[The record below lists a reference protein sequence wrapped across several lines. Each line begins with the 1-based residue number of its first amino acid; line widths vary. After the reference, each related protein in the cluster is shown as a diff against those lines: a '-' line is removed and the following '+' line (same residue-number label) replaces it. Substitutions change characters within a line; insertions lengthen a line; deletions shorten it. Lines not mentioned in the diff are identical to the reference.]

1 LAAGLLIGLSVFFWE
16 RKIQNYLDTVELLPD
31 LDIHT
36 LRLKRQA
43 GEPLTMEKNAEATL
57 AGDMI
62 GMQSDD
68 EATAGQETDNA
79 AAGEQEFSETP
90 SPGKDKSL
98 RLIVYASGALLFII
112 LAGIIINRGSLAE
125 WYYTKKLGSRG
136 VPFSE
141 QAFLAEVAK
150 NNEEAVEL
158 FLKAGVNR
166 EAVNDKGQT
175 ALMIASE
182 KGYAVMLGKL
192 GKQGSAAFNR
202 VDASGDTALMIAS
215 RQGREEA
222 VNALL
227 DRGADVNYTVP
238 SRDGAA
244 TALQAALDVS
254 DLKEG
259 QAGVVQSLLKRGAD
273 AKGRNA
279 AGRSPLWFAADH
291 GRTEA
296 AGALIDHGAEVNDAD
311 LKGDFA
317 LLAAACKGHSGL
329 VALLAEKGANM
340 KMTLPDGQTP
350 LMCAARGGHGDAVR
364 VLVEKGAAINAK
376 SASGSTAL
384 ADAAVA
390 GKVDIVKILLAQ
402 GADPGSGSV
411 PDAFRNLRGRAVAI
425 SAKRS
430 TLTDALGRI
439 AKTAS
444 QDGYTISV
452 DRAMTK
458 TISLKT
464 KAPWNKVLHEL
475 AAKNHLLL
483 VVKDKEIFVVPYDPA
498 AIKRG
503 SM

>member
-1 LAAGLLIGLSVFFWE
+1 
-16 RKIQNYLDTVELLPD
+16 
-31 LDIHT
+31 
-36 LRLKRQA
+36 
-43 GEPLTMEKNAEATL
+43 
-57 AGDMI
+57 
-62 GMQSDD
+62 
-68 EATAGQETDNA
+68 
-79 AAGEQEFSETP
+79 
-90 SPGKDKSL
+90 
-98 RLIVYASGALLFII
+98 
-112 LAGIIINRGSLAE
+112 
-125 WYYTKKLGSRG
+125 
-136 VPFSE
+136 
-141 QAFLAEVAK
+141 
-150 NNEEAVEL
+150 
-158 FLKAGVNR
+158 
-166 EAVNDKGQT
+166 
-175 ALMIASE
+175 MIASE

-192 GKQGSAAFNR
+192 GKQGSSAFNR

-238 SRDGAA
+238 SRDGPA
-244 TALQAALDVS
+244 TALQAALDAS
-254 DLKEG
+254 DFKEG
-259 QAGVVQSLLKRGAD
+259 QAGIVQSLLRRGAD

-376 SASGSTAL
+376 SASGSIAL

-483 VVKDKEIFVVPYDPA
+483 VMKD
-498 AIKRG
+498 
-503 SM
+503 